1 MSAPIG
7 VFGRSCPHCGELCP
21 PGLAAHLDCALQ
33 VTRAQVVAAAEQRAT
48 REQREERAKLDAAA
62 GTAARAER
70 KRIVGVL
77 RERARALRIEGSQC
91 TQAATLQALA
101 QRAAALDEAAT
112 LIEEG

>member
-1 MSAPIG
+1 MSTPLD

-21 PGLAAHLDCALQ
+21 PGLAAHLDCALR

-70 KRIVGVL
+70 KRIVGML
-77 RERARALRIEGSQC
+77 RERA
-91 TQAATLQALA
+91 QALSG
-101 QRAAALDEAAT
+101 EAAVIEDVAT
-112 LIEEG
+112 QIEEASHSRV